1 MGGALVDPFLALA
14 EVGTMASAPQPFDP
28 MEKAFHALHGLDK
41 GQRLVRS
48 YPLTDGLLAMTQVWQ
63 AGDLRVAAAK
73 GAPEAIAE
81 LCHMDAGARAAMMA
95 QVNQMAEQGLRV
107 LGVAIAAVDELPQAQ
122 TGFAFRFEGLVGL
135 ADPLRQEVPA
145 AVAECRAAGIKVVMI
160 TGDYPATARAIAADA
175 GLEGNRV
182 ITGPDMAAMSDKD
195 LAEAVK
201 TTSIFARIQPEQ
213 KLRIVLAF
221 KAGGDVVA
229 MTGDGVNDAP
239 SLKAAHIGIAMGG
252 RGTDVAREAASMML
266 LDDDFGSIVT
276 TIRLGRRIYDN
287 LRKAMSFILA
297 VHVPI
302 AGMALMPLLF
312 GMPLLLGPIHIAF
325 LEMVIDPVCSLVFEA
340 EKAER
345 GLMRRKPRPALE
357 PLFSGPT
364 VVWSLF
370 QGALVLLMVGAVAWF
385 APHYGLSE
393 EQTRALSFTALVLG
407 IVALIFV
414 DRATSSSVVKAIL
427 RPNRALAVV
436 MVIVLATLS
445 AALFWPWA
453 QGVFDFAALPGAWL
467 ALPPLAAFGVL
478 VVLEVVKPVW
488 RRAAGID

>member
-1 MGGALVDPFLALA
+1 
-14 EVGTMASAPQPFDP
+14 
-28 MEKAFHALHGLDK
+28 
-41 GQRLVRS
+41 
-48 YPLTDGLLAMTQVWQ
+48 
-63 AGDLRVAAAK
+63 
-73 GAPEAIAE
+73 
-81 LCHMDAGARAAMMA
+81 
-95 QVNQMAEQGLRV
+95 
-107 LGVAIAAVDELPQAQ
+107 
-122 TGFAFRFEGLVGL
+122 
-135 ADPLRQEVPA
+135 
-145 AVAECRAAGIKVVMI
+145 
-160 TGDYPATARAIAADA
+160 
-175 GLEGNRV
+175 
-182 ITGPDMAAMSDKD
+182 
-195 LAEAVK
+195 
-201 TTSIFARIQPEQ
+201 
-213 KLRIVLAF
+213 
-221 KAGGDVVA
+221 
-229 MTGDGVNDAP
+229 
-239 SLKAAHIGIAMGG
+239 
-252 RGTDVAREAASMML
+252 
-266 LDDDFGSIVT
+266 
-276 TIRLGRRIYDN
+276 
-287 LRKAMSFILA
+287 
-297 VHVPI
+297 
-302 AGMALMPLLF
+302 MPLLF